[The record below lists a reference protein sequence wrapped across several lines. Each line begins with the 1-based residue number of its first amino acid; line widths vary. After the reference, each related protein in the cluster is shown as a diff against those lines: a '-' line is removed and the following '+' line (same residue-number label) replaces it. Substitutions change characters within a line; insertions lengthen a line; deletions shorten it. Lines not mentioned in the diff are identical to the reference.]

1 MKQKMKSDIIKCM
14 RVLVLNMDYTPIN
27 VTDLFRGFNLVFKG
41 KAEIIEH
48 HEKNPIITPKTTYK
62 RPSVIRLLRYV
73 FLPYKKLKPSRDNIY
88 KRDEFRC
95 LYCQINT
102 HLTIDHVIPKSRGG
116 KNTWENLATCCFKCN
131 SKKGDRTPKE
141 ANMDLVYK
149 PFKPKYTYF
158 IKKMIKNHNDWVE
171 YIPD

>member
-14 RVLVLNMDYTPIN
+14 RVLVLNMDYTPIS

-88 KRDEFRC
+88 KKDEFRSFNC
-95 LYCQINT
+95 T
-102 HLTIDHVIPKSRGG
+102 VK
-116 KNTWENLATCCFKCN
+116 
-131 SKKGDRTPKE
+131 TP
-141 ANMDLVYK
+141 
-149 PFKPKYTYF
+149 
-158 IKKMIKNHNDWVE
+158 
-171 YIPD
+171 